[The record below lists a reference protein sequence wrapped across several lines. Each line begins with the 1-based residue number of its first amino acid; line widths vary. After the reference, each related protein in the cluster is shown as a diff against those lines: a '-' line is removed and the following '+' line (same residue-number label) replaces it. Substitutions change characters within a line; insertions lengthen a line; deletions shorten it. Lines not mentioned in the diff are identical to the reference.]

1 MQNHQ
6 PIVYGNQANVLNL
19 QPIVYGNRAIVLNLQ
34 PIVHGNR
41 AIVLN
46 LQPIVYDNRVI
57 VQTKGRCG
65 KRIRGKPEISRKK
78 RPFVFAKIK
87 KRRTIAPKVSTFFNS
102 KIFLSIYALYM

>member
-1 MQNHQ
+1 MH
-6 PIVYGNQANVLNL
+6 GNQAIVLSL
-19 QPIVYGNRAIVLNLQ
+19 QPIVHGNRAIVLNLQ

-41 AIVLN
+41 AIV
-46 LQPIVYDNRVI
+46 
-57 VQTKGRCG
+57 QTKGHCG

>member
-1 MQNHQ
+1 MQ
-6 PIVYGNQANVLNL
+6 NL
-19 QPIVYGNRAIVLNLQ
+19 QPIVHSNRAIVLNLQ
-34 PIVHGNR
+34 PIVHSNRAIVQNHQPIVHGNQ

-46 LQPIVYDNRVI
+46 LQPILYDNRAI

-65 KRIRGKPEISRKK
+65 KQILGKPEISRKK

-87 KRRTIAPKVSTFFNS
+87 KRRTTAPKVSTFFNS